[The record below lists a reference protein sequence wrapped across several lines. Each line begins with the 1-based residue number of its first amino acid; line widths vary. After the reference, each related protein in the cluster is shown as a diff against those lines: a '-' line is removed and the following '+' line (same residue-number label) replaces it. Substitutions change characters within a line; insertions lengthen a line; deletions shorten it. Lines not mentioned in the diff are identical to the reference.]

1 MKKSPPTLCRF
12 ALAFLLL
19 GLCRSGAQTT
29 AFTYQGRLD
38 YGSSAAQ
45 GSYDVTFALFNAA
58 TGEGQIGNAIT
69 NLNTTVSNG
78 LFTVTLDFG
87 ASAFDGNARW
97 LEIAVKAGGS
107 VGAYTSLAPRQALNA
122 TPYAVR
128 AANFSGAVADSQL
141 SGNVARLN
149 AIATFTGPVSFSN
162 ATGTFSGNAAG
173 LTNFDAGSLIRTTTN
188 FPAVSWGANDQGQ
201 ATVPNA
207 LPNVASVAV
216 GQFHSLALT
225 TSGALVAWGGSSH
238 TNIPTGLAN
247 VIAIAVGATHNLALK
262 ADGAVAAWGSGGSGE
277 NTVPSGLS
285 NVTAIAA
292 GHSHNLAARADGTVV
307 SWGDNSWGQTN
318 IPVALANV
326 IGIAAGTRHSVA
338 LRSDGS
344 VVIWGDNSLDQT
356 NVPAGLTNVIAIA
369 AGAFHTLAL
378 KANGTVTAWGYNGL
392 GQLDVPAGLSNVVAI
407 AGAFGNGLALK
418 ADGTLVIWGASF
430 DGQANIPPG
439 LGNVVGIAQGCAA
452 THVLVVRKQ
461 VNKVTSRIAW
471 LDADNTFDGNV
482 RVNGAFELNG
492 PLSGNGSALTN
503 LNTSQLTTGTLPDAR
518 LSTNVALLN
527 GNQIFTGQKTFNN
540 AANRFTGDGSG
551 LTGLSAAQ
559 IPSLD
564 ASKITS
570 GTLANARLST
580 DVAVRTGGNAFTGI
594 QTITGGNVG
603 IGTLSPGSSLEVA
616 GGVRAR
622 GGVPGALGVNNNG
635 YAFSGN
641 GGDTDSGMFSSADG
655 QLEFYGNA
663 VERMRIA
670 NNGNVGIG
678 IAPQSTLHVN
688 GTARIEGANNWG
700 VSGGEGDFRVG
711 NDSYRFKI
719 GVANDGGGAGD
730 VWMRAHGGI
739 ERVNLKAPGG
749 TRILSNEAES
759 SGVSL
764 APNGTAWGVISD
776 RNVKKDFAE
785 VDTVDLLE
793 KLAAMPLTQWRY
805 QWESEETTPHIGP
818 MAQDFKAA
826 FYPGTDDRFITTQEA
841 DGVALAA
848 IQGLNEKVET
858 EKRKAETRIQK
869 LEAENADLKRSMNEL
884 KELVSKLLTARNPD

>member
-1 MKKSPPTLCRF
+1 
-12 ALAFLLL
+12 
-19 GLCRSGAQTT
+19 
-29 AFTYQGRLD
+29 
-38 YGSSAAQ
+38 
-45 GSYDVTFALFNAA
+45 
-58 TGEGQIGNAIT
+58 
-69 NLNTTVSNG
+69 
-78 LFTVTLDFG
+78 
-87 ASAFDGNARW
+87 
-97 LEIAVKAGGS
+97 
-107 VGAYTSLAPRQALNA
+107 
-122 TPYAVR
+122 
-128 AANFSGAVADSQL
+128 
-141 SGNVARLN
+141 
-149 AIATFTGPVSFSN
+149 
-162 ATGTFSGNAAG
+162 
-173 LTNFDAGSLIRTTTN
+173 
-188 FPAVSWGANDQGQ
+188 
-201 ATVPNA
+201 
-207 LPNVASVAV
+207 
-216 GQFHSLALT
+216 
-225 TSGALVAWGGSSH
+225 
-238 TNIPTGLAN
+238 
-247 VIAIAVGATHNLALK
+247 
-262 ADGAVAAWGSGGSGE
+262 
-277 NTVPSGLS
+277 
-285 NVTAIAA
+285 
-292 GHSHNLAARADGTVV
+292 
-307 SWGDNSWGQTN
+307 
-318 IPVALANV
+318 
-326 IGIAAGTRHSVA
+326 
-338 LRSDGS
+338 
-344 VVIWGDNSLDQT
+344 
-356 NVPAGLTNVIAIA
+356 
-369 AGAFHTLAL
+369 
-378 KANGTVTAWGYNGL
+378 
-392 GQLDVPAGLSNVVAI
+392 
-407 AGAFGNGLALK
+407 
-418 ADGTLVIWGASF
+418 
-430 DGQANIPPG
+430 
-439 LGNVVGIAQGCAA
+439 
-452 THVLVVRKQ
+452 
-461 VNKVTSRIAW
+461 
-471 LDADNTFDGNV
+471 
-482 RVNGAFELNG
+482 
-492 PLSGNGSALTN
+492 
-503 LNTSQLTTGTLPDAR
+503 
-518 LSTNVALLN
+518 
-527 GNQIFTGQKTFNN
+527 
-540 AANRFTGDGSG
+540 
-551 LTGLSAAQ
+551 
-559 IPSLD
+559 
-564 ASKITS
+564 
-570 GTLANARLST
+570 
-580 DVAVRTGGNAFTGI
+580 
-594 QTITGGNVG
+594 
-603 IGTLSPGSSLEVA
+603 
-616 GGVRAR
+616 
-622 GGVPGALGVNNNG
+622 VPGALGVNNNG